1 MPNGPSRKAPA
12 SRSSSAPNTLG
23 ESKRGTHSQSTA
35 PSAAISGPVWQ
46 LERKAYS
53 SIGENGEGMA
63 ALWNPSAP
71 VMAALAGLARLDPL
85 AGLMGAPTV
94 AHSSR

>member
-1 MPNGPSRKAPA
+1 MPNSPSRKAPA

-23 ESKRGTHSQSTA
+23 ESNRGTHSQSTV
-35 PSAAISGPVWQ
+35 PSAATSAPVWQ

-63 ALWNPSAP
+63 AL
-71 VMAALAGLARLDPL
+71 
-85 AGLMGAPTV
+85 
-94 AHSSR
+94 